1 MNYQERASW
10 IKEGR
15 ADIMDKA
22 RAYVAEI
29 DKKTICPLSDERR
42 KALDEAFTEV
52 CKDAGLTEE
61 TAKELIRIYDEA

>member
-1 MNYQERASW
+1 
-10 IKEGR
+10 
-15 ADIMDKA
+15 MDKA